1 MNILKTFSTIRSG
14 SRKVFW
20 KIVVPKMSKNIER
33 SQIQAKSYENAYRSA
48 FLAKLQVLNLKP
60 CRKINFTTSIFQLI
74 YLPFKDNCLSKKTLK
89 KRVRVLKSKV
99 YHDTQGVLL
108 FM

>member
-1 MNILKTFSTIRSG
+1 MDILKTFSTVRRG
-14 SRKVFW
+14 SRKVLW

-60 CRKINFTTSIFQLI
+60 CRKINCTTSIFQLI
-74 YLPFKDNCLSKKTLK
+74 YLLSRTTAYQRKL
-89 KRVRVLKSKV
+89 
-99 YHDTQGVLL
+99 
-108 FM
+108 